1 MENYKEYIINH
12 FKGRKVRF
20 LSDCVA
26 RFEAIGTVVDTENNG
41 SEIIYIVD
49 VGGKLVK
56 VGENTPK
63 LMIDFV

>member
-1 MENYKEYIINH
+1 MENYKEYIINQ

-26 RFEAIGTVVDTENNG
+26 RFEIIGTVVDTENNG

-49 VGGKLVK
+49 VGGKLLK
-56 VGENTPK
+56 IGENTPK

>member
-1 MENYKEYIINH
+1 MEGYKDYIIKQ

-20 LSDCVA
+20 LSDCIV
-26 RFEAIGTVVDTENNG
+26 RLDIIGTVVDVENNG

-49 VGGKLVK
+49 SGDKLLK
-56 VGENTPK
+56 IGENTPK

>member
-1 MENYKEYIINH
+1 MENYKEYIINQ

-26 RFEAIGTVVDTENNG
+26 KLEITGTVVDTENNG

-49 VGGKLVK
+49 VGGKLLK

>member
-1 MENYKEYIINH
+1 MKSYKEYIINQ
-12 FKGRKVRF
+12 FKGRRVRF

-26 RFEAIGTVVDTENNG
+26 KFEITGTVVDTESNG

-49 VGGKLVK
+49 VGGKLLK